1 VKGKTHHKTIMT
13 EVLWIKDPSILF
25 SPSTWQRFVPTK
37 DMDVP
42 TALNS
47 TVRFTVY
54 FSVLLFIGTG
64 KTAYLVAIPL
74 MLLATV
80 LFCKLFPTTRD
91 IESFST
97 KVVNVA
103 KKHTMPTSGNPFMNP
118 LLTEITDN
126 PNRPD
131 AAPITSKAV
140 KAQIEKAFQ
149 HTSDLHMDTTDLF
162 DQTQAMRTFH
172 TLQAGTIPSDQ
183 DGFLNFLAKG
193 SDDPDYSS
201 AFPSRNAKIK
211 SEGFVAAQGSLGS
224 LPNSTTKPAGT
235 SPAKAS

>member
-1 VKGKTHHKTIMT
+1 MAEK
-13 EVLWIKDPSILF
+13 LWIEDPSILF
-25 SPSTWQRFVPTK
+25 SPTTWQRFVPTK

-54 FSVLLFIGTG
+54 FSVLLFIGTS
-64 KTAYLVAIPL
+64 KTAYLLAIPL
-74 MLLATV
+74 MLLSTV
-80 LFCKLFPTTRD
+80 VFSKLFPTTRD
-91 IESFST
+91 IESFTT
-97 KVVNVA
+97 KVISVSKNN
-103 KKHTMPTSGNPFMNP
+103 TMPSVENPFMNP

-131 AAPITSKAV
+131 APAITSKKV
-140 KAQIEKAFQ
+140 KAQIEKVFN
-149 HTSDLHMDTTDLF
+149 HTADLHMDTSDLF

-172 TLQAGTIPSDQ
+172 TLQSATIPNDQ

-193 SDDPDYSS
+193 NDDPDYSS

-235 SPAKAS
+235 SPGAKAS